1 MPQWIY
7 NFALALWL
15 LSDAFRA
22 GRASLEETGP
32 ARLLHWLLVLIL
44 VLNAWFV
51 RSSILVPAVI
61 SLDFLISHNRA
72 IERITDPDV
81 LGALDLNQKI
91 YLGIKVE

>member
-44 VLNAWFV
+44 VLNAWFAV
-51 RSSILVPAVI
+51 RRPVP
-61 SLDFLISHNRA
+61 RA
-72 IERITDPDV
+72 RAFTDRKSV
-81 LGALDLNQKI
+81 
-91 YLGIKVE
+91 V